1 MGTVLLIVVW
11 LVLIGLPIWGLID
24 AATAPDSKW
33 EAADQNKTTWIVVQV
48 VLGAL
53 GAAIYFIAIRPKVRA
68 QHLTGQPASWAG
80 NKHIIASGSGDK
92 GAPLLEVDDLK
103 THFLTERG
111 AVRAVDGVSFTLERG
126 RTLGIVGES
135 GSGKTVLSR
144 SLMGLVP
151 TKNVARYGRVR
162 YEGAEI
168 STYGPNE
175 MRSLWGTE
183 LSMIFQDPMT
193 SLNPVM
199 TVGNQIT
206 EALRHHLDMEKPEAR
221 ETAVSLLSSVG
232 IPEPAQRIKEYPHQL
247 SGGMR
252 QRVMIAIAL
261 ACGPRLL
268 FADEPTTALD
278 VTVQAQILDLLQD
291 QQVERHMALILV
303 THDLGVVAARADEI
317 AVMYAGKI
325 VEKAPTSILFT
336 NMKMPYTEALLK
348 SIPKLENQSHTRLEV
363 ITGRPPDLIDP
374 PVGCNFAPR
383 CPYVQPKC
391 ETEEPPLQTAD
402 AAGHEYACWF
412 PVGTPEGTKALQENL
427 DAGLAQAEV
436 AVATGAGEPAESVP
450 VPDAKDP
457 A

>member
-1 MGTVLLIVVW
+1 MARRNVVITRSKDDGT
-11 LVLIGLPIWGLID
+11 
-24 AATAPDSKW
+24 
-33 EAADQNKTTWIVVQV
+33 
-48 VLGAL
+48 
-53 GAAIYFIAIRPKVRA
+53 
-68 QHLTGQPASWAG
+68 
-80 NKHIIASGSGDK
+80 
-92 GAPLLEVDDLK
+92 PLLQVEDLK
-103 THFLTERG
+103 THFLTEHG
-111 AVRAVDGVSFTLERG
+111 TVRAVDGVSFTLERG

-151 TKNVARYGRVR
+151 TKNVARYGTVR

-168 STYGPNE
+168 SSYSTAE

-199 TVGNQIT
+199 KVGKQIT
-206 EALRHHLDMEKPEAR
+206 ESLRYHLDMEKGEAR
-221 ETAVSLLSSVG
+221 ETAISLLSSVG
-232 IPEPAQRIKEYPHQL
+232 IPEPAQRINEYPHQL

-291 QQVERHMALILV
+291 QQLERHMALILV

-325 VEKAPTSILFT
+325 VEKAPTNILFT

-348 SIPKLENQSHTRLEV
+348 SIPKLEDRSHTRLEV
-363 ITGRPPDLIDP
+363 ITGRPPDLINP
-374 PVGCNFAPR
+374 PAGCNFAPR
-383 CPYVQPKC
+383 CPYAQPKC
-391 ETEEPPLQTAD
+391 HEEEPPLRTAD
-402 AAGHEYACWF
+402 AAGHEYACWY
-412 PVGTPEGTKALQENL
+412 PVGTPEGAEALRANL
-427 DAGLAQAEV
+427 AAGLVQTQV
-436 AVATGAGEPAESVP
+436 AVATGAGDLGTTAELEEAEDGVP
-450 VPDAKDP
+450 RCHSCAAELAPDAEACATCGAP
-457 A
+457 TTAPTGRP